1 MASVTDEE
9 DERIDDMMSVGTTL
23 ARKMESPLHSESA
36 LGSGFAM
43 TGVMTA
49 ATGAYATVTKRVLL

>member
-1 MASVTDEE
+1 
-9 DERIDDMMSVGTTL
+9 MMSVGTTL